1 LFIYEV
7 VNHTKREILGLQG
20 HRRLVKALS
29 ETYSPMFGRNVDMNE
44 EIICTVGAYGSL
56 YYAIHG
62 LVNPGDE
69 VIS

>member
-1 LFIYEV
+1 M
-7 VNHTKREILGLQG
+7 
-20 HRRLVKALS
+20 KALS

-56 YYAIHG
+56 YYAVHG